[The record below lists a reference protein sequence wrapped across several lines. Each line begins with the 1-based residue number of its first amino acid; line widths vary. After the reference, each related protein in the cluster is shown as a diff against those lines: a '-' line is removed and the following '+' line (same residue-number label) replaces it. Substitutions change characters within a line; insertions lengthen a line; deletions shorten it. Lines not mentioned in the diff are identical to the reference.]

1 MWVFISNKCRVGVN
15 KEKIHF
21 LNNSFKYRLL
31 SCPNLVYI
39 YFITSYN
46 EKVHLNTYYP
56 TNFKFIY
63 LCNS

>member
-1 MWVFISNKCRVGVN
+1 MWVFISNKFQVSVN
-15 KEKIHF
+15 KEKI
-21 LNNSFKYRLL
+21 L

-56 TNFKFIY
+56 MSFNFFLYNYKFHF
-63 LCNS
+63 LLVFNN